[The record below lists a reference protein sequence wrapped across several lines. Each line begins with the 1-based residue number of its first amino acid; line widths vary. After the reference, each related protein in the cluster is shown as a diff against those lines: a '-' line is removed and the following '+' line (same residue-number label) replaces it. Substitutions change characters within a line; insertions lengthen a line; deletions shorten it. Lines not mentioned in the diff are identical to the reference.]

1 MRNNGKLALIQT
13 VFATLLVIF
22 ACSQAYGVSLQEEFD
37 QLCIYTQDAESLSL
51 DKLKELVV
59 GCDLLQKKIESSDD
73 EKKKLLLFRLNK
85 CRNFFVYMIDLKQEE
100 NSGTM
105 Q

>member
-1 MRNNGKLALIQT
+1 MRNSGKLALIQA
-13 VFATLLVIF
+13 VVASLLVIF
-22 ACSQAYGVSLQEEFD
+22 AYSMAYGVSLQEEFD

-51 DKLKELVV
+51 AKLNELVAK
-59 GCDLLQKKIESSDD
+59 CDQLHKKIEGSDD
-73 EKKKLLLFRLNK
+73 DKKKLLLFRLNK
-85 CRNFFVYMIDLKQEE
+85 CRNFFVYMIDLKQGE